1 MFYGIKNNFCFKL
14 KFLDETKLFIENV
27 TRDVPNPF
35 FCGTELT
42 VNRLQELCSA
52 ERDLYFQISADTVS
66 LRFEDSRSEL
76 PDLQFAIFKK
86 YDDNYVELLSAVTSG
101 YDPNWVPTRQMRS
114 KTKRLVYKLLR

>member
-1 MFYGIKNNFCFKL
+1 M
-14 KFLDETKLFIENV
+14 FIENV

-35 FCGTELT
+35 ISGTELT
-42 VNRLQELCSA
+42 VSRLQELCSGVTG
-52 ERDLYFQISADTVS
+52 LLLHISAETVT